1 MNDTIAAIA
10 TPAGSGAVGI
20 VRVSGSAALAVLERL
35 CGRGGEAWEDR
46 RLVHAVARDP
56 LSGERLDDVLA
67 VAMRGPRSYTGE
79 DVVELHAHGG
89 ALNVARLLRA
99 VLAAGA
105 RVAEPGEFTRR
116 AFSNG
121 RMDLTQAEAVAAVI
135 GASSERALRAAHGQ
149 LAGALGARVEALRAE
164 VAGVLAEVEASI
176 DFPDEGLE
184 FASAVELAQRVAAT
198 RARVDA
204 LAATYGVGRAL
215 REGVTVALV
224 GRPNVGKSSLL
235 NALCGEERALVAA
248 EPGTTRDWVEARVVW
263 DGVEVTLIDTA
274 GEREAESDVER
285 RGVALGRARAARA
298 DVVVRVEDTTSA
310 PAAYGAREAGGQDVL
325 VAWNK
330 IDLAPA
336 DAGALGVSAATG
348 AGLESLRAAVMA
360 RALGDDVDGSDGE
373 LVATERQR
381 TELLGAG
388 AALGQAAEA
397 LAESRPPELVAA
409 DLRMAGAALAR
420 IHGVDI
426 GTEVLAEVFAR
437 FCIGK

>member
-1 MNDTIAAIA
+1 MDDTIAAIA
-10 TPAGSGAVGI
+10 TPPGSGGVGI
-20 VRVSGSAALAVLERL
+20 VRVSGRAALAVLAQIS
-35 CGRGGEAWEDR
+35 GRAAAAWEDR
-46 RLVHAVARDP
+46 RLTHAIVHDP
-56 LSGERLDDVLA
+56 VSGERLDDVLA

-89 ALNVARLLRA
+89 ALNVARILRA
-99 VLAAGA
+99 VLAAGVRA
-105 RVAEPGEFTRR
+105 AEPGEFTRR
-116 AFSNG
+116 AFTNG

-184 FASAVELAQRVAAT
+184 FASEAQLADRLRVVHT
-198 RARVDA
+198 SVTQ
-204 LAATYGVGRAL
+204 LAATYGTGRAL
-215 REGVTVALV
+215 REGITVALV

-263 DGVEVTLIDTA
+263 EGIEVTLVDTA
-274 GEREAESDVER
+274 GEREADSDVER

-298 DVVVRVEDTTSA
+298 DVVVRVEDVSQVVRA
-310 PAAYGAREAGGQDVL
+310 VPAMDHADEL
-325 VAWNK
+325 VVWNK
-330 IDLAPA
+330 TDLAAAPL
-336 DAGALGVSAATG
+336 GALGVSAATG
-348 AGLESLRAAVMA
+348 AGLAGLRATALA
-360 RALGDDVDGSDGE
+360 RVLGASVDGSDGE

-381 TELLGAG
+381 GELIIAG
-388 AALGQAAEA
+388 DALAQAVEA
-397 LAESRPPELVAA
+397 LVARRPAELVAA
-409 DLRMAGAALAR
+409 DLRIAAAALAR

-426 GTEVLAEVFAR
+426 GAEVLAQVFAR

>member
-1 MNDTIAAIA
+1 MDDTIAAIA
-10 TPAGSGAVGI
+10 TPPGSGGVGI
-20 VRVSGSAALAVLERL
+20 VRVSGRAALAVLAQIS
-35 CGRGGEAWEDR
+35 GRAAAAWEDR
-46 RLVHAVARDP
+46 RLTHAIVHDP
-56 LSGERLDDVLA
+56 VSGERLDDVLA

-89 ALNVARLLRA
+89 ALNVARILRA
-99 VLAAGA
+99 VLAAGVRA
-105 RVAEPGEFTRR
+105 AEPGEFTRR
-116 AFSNG
+116 AFTNG

-184 FASAVELAQRVAAT
+184 FASEAQLADRLRVVHT
-198 RARVDA
+198 SVTQ
-204 LAATYGVGRAL
+204 LAATYGTGRAL
-215 REGVTVALV
+215 REGITVALV

-263 DGVEVTLIDTA
+263 EGIEVTLVDTA
-274 GEREAESDVER
+274 GEREADSDVER

-298 DVVVRVEDTTSA
+298 DVVVRVEDVSQVVRA
-310 PAAYGAREAGGQDVL
+310 VPAMDHADEL
-325 VAWNK
+325 VVWNK
-330 IDLAPA
+330 TDLAAAPP
-336 DAGALGVSAATG
+336 GALGVSAATG
-348 AGLESLRAAVMA
+348 AGLAGLRATALA
-360 RALGDDVDGSDGE
+360 RVLGASVDGSDGE

-381 TELLGAG
+381 GELILAG
-388 AALGQAAEA
+388 DALALAVEA
-397 LAESRPPELVAA
+397 LVARRPAELVAA
-409 DLRMAGAALAR
+409 DLRIAAAALAR

-426 GTEVLAEVFAR
+426 GAEVLAQVFAR

>member
-1 MNDTIAAIA
+1 MDDTIAAIA
-10 TPAGSGAVGI
+10 TPPGSGGVGI
-20 VRVSGSAALAVLERL
+20 VRVSGANALALLAKITR
-35 CGRGGEAWEDR
+35 RDAAAWEDR
-46 RLVHAVARDP
+46 RLVRALVHDP
-56 LSGERLDDVLA
+56 TSGERLDDVLA

-89 ALNVARLLRA
+89 ALNVARILRA

-105 RVAEPGEFTRR
+105 RAAEPGEFTRR
-116 AFSNG
+116 AFAGG
-121 RMDLTQAEAVAAVI
+121 RMDLTKAEAVAAVI

-149 LAGALGARVEALRAE
+149 LAGALGARVESLRAE

-184 FASAVELAQRVAAT
+184 FASEAQLADRLRGVHAHVTQ
-198 RARVDA
+198 
-204 LAATYGVGRAL
+204 LAATYGTGRAL
-215 REGVTVALV
+215 REGITVALV

-263 DGVEVTLIDTA
+263 EGIEVTLVDTA
-274 GEREAESDVER
+274 GDREAEGDVER

-298 DVVVRVEDTTSA
+298 DVVVRVEDVS
-310 PAAYGAREAGGQDVL
+310 EAGGARVDHDGAL

-330 IDLAPA
+330 TDLAAAP
-336 DAGALGVSAATG
+336 AGALGVSAATG
-348 AGLESLRAAVMA
+348 AGLPALRAAVLA
-360 RALGDDVDGSDGE
+360 RVLGAQVDGADGE

-381 TELLGAG
+381 GELITAG
-388 AALGQAAEA
+388 AALAQAVEA
-397 LAESRPPELVAA
+397 LVARRPPELVAA
-409 DLRMAGAALAR
+409 DLRIAASALAR
-420 IHGVDI
+420 IHGVDV
-426 GTEVLAEVFAR
+426 GAEVLSQVFAR